1 MNDRLA
7 ATAAPPARHAALFE
21 RQRHAFLQAPCPSAA
36 QRRDDLRR
44 LKRELLRHQDVLAE
58 AMSQDFGYRAPAES
72 KMLDILGSTLEI
84 NHALRHL
91 GRWMKPRRRST
102 ELLFL
107 TNRLRVTYQ
116 PKGVVGVIVPWNF
129 PIYLALGPLAAALA
143 AGNRVMVKMPEA
155 TPATNA
161 CLPRVLDA
169 LRSLGLPLTRVD
181 YVFLTHVHLDH
192 AGGAGAMMQTFP
204 EARLVVH
211 PRGVRHMADPAPL
224 FAAVQ
229 AVYGADAAEQLYG
242 ELVPVPVE
250 RILAAGDGHTLDLGG
265 RTLVCLDTPGHAR
278 HHLSLLDTHSGGLFA
293 GEAFGISLRE
303 LDVDGRA
310 SILPAIAPT
319 QFDPAAMQASVGRI
333 LALQP
338 PALYLAHFG
347 RIRDVP
353 RLGGDLLRQI
363 EAQVAL
369 AERERDCGSE
379 RGARLLAGLWALVN
393 AEAARQGWRL
403 AADSLHAVLD
413 EYLALNAQ
421 ALDGWLVQTAP
432 RPSAR

>member
-1 MNDRLA
+1 MIELLCYEPGIYAVDAGYLRPQLA
-7 ATAAPPARHAALFE
+7 A
-21 RQRHAFLQAPCPSAA
+21 
-36 QRRDDLRR
+36 
-44 LKRELLRHQDVLAE
+44 
-58 AMSQDFGYRAPAES
+58 
-72 KMLDILGSTLEI
+72 
-84 NHALRHL
+84 
-91 GRWMKPRRRST
+91 
-102 ELLFL
+102 
-107 TNRLRVTYQ
+107 
-116 PKGVVGVIVPWNF
+116 
-129 PIYLALGPLAAALA
+129 IYLLVEG
-143 AGNRVMVKMPEA
+143 GRVAVVD
-155 TPATNA
+155 TATNA

-169 LRSLGLPLTRVD
+169 LRSLELPPTCVD

-211 PRGVRHMADPAPL
+211 PRGARHMADPAPL

-229 AVYGADAAEQLYG
+229 AVYGADAAERLYG
-242 ELVPVPVE
+242 ELVPVPAE
-250 RILAAGDGHTLDLGG
+250 RILAADDGHTLDLGG

-278 HHLSLLDTHSGGLFA
+278 HHLSLLDTHSGGIFA

-379 RGARLLAGLWALVN
+379 RGARLLAGLWERVN

-421 ALDGWLVQTAP
+421 ALDGWLAQTTP
-432 RPSAR
+432 RPGGDAV

>member
-1 MNDRLA
+1 MIELLCYEPGIYAVDAGYLRPQLA
-7 ATAAPPARHAALFE
+7 A
-21 RQRHAFLQAPCPSAA
+21 
-36 QRRDDLRR
+36 
-44 LKRELLRHQDVLAE
+44 
-58 AMSQDFGYRAPAES
+58 
-72 KMLDILGSTLEI
+72 
-84 NHALRHL
+84 
-91 GRWMKPRRRST
+91 
-102 ELLFL
+102 
-107 TNRLRVTYQ
+107 
-116 PKGVVGVIVPWNF
+116 
-129 PIYLALGPLAAALA
+129 IYLLVEG
-143 AGNRVMVKMPEA
+143 GRVAVVD
-155 TPATNA
+155 TATNA

-333 LALQP
+333 LALQ
-338 PALYLAHFG
+338 AA
-347 RIRDVP
+347 RAVP
-353 RLGGDLLRQI
+353 RPLRPDSGRT
-363 EAQVAL
+363 APGRRSA
-369 AERERDCGSE
+369 APD
-379 RGARLLAGLWALVN
+379 RGAGGAGRARAGLWFGARRAPPGRLVGAGERRGRAPGLAAGGRLAPRRAGRVSRPQCPSPGRLAGADC
-393 AEAARQGWRL
+393 AEAIRTMNFDELDRRLRVFETAHDHCALPGLYLVAR
-403 AADSLHAVLD
+403 
-413 EYLALNAQ
+413 
-421 ALDGWLVQTAP
+421 LDGRGFGQLVAP
-432 RPSAR
+432 QSKA